1 MIEPEDLEWRM
12 YGIVPYNISDIQK
25 GIQFGHA
32 VQEYNNTMFEV
43 ISNIEDGEDIEI
55 EFTIDGFNKWREE
68 DKTFMVMNGGT
79 TNDDFNDKFY
89 GTMNI
94 RLEELRKIDIPVGLF
109 REPDLGNQITGIVF
123 LADERCFK
131 KRLYHFD
138 NEDALFYPDFKDFL
152 INKIGTK
159 LINDTMISNISSTIE
174 KVFNE
179 EYNQWVEIIGGEK
192 NVVLRDL
199 ISKLRFA

>member
-12 YGIVPYNISDIQK
+12 YGVVPYNISDIQK

-32 VQEYNNTMFEV
+32 VQEYNNLMMNHMYSDEEDSEV
-43 ISNIEDGEDIEI
+43 DFFIR
-55 EFTIDGFNKWREE
+55 GFNKWREE

-79 TNDDFNDKFY
+79 TNDDINDKFY
-89 GTMNI
+89 GSINVL
-94 RLEELRKIDIPVGLF
+94 LEELRQINVPVGLF

-131 KRLYHFD
+131 KKPYPFEKGK
-138 NEDALFYPDFKDFL
+138 EDVNFYPDFKYWL
-152 INKIGTK
+152 LSINPNIDVTKIKTSEQCP
-159 LINDTMISNISSTIE
+159 TE
-174 KVFNE
+174 F
-179 EYNQWVEIIGGEK
+179 NQWLELIGGEQ
-192 NVVLRDL
+192 NLNLRNF

>member
-32 VQEYNNTMFEV
+32 VQEYNNLMFET
-43 ISNIEDGEDIEI
+43 ISNIEEEDQEV
-55 EFTIDGFNKWREE
+55 EFIIDGFNKWREE

-94 RLEELRKIDIPVGLF
+94 RLEELRKIDIPIGLF

-138 NEDALFYPDFKDFL
+138 NEEALFYPDFKDFL

-159 LINDTMISNISSTIE
+159 LIKDTMISNIGSTIE

-179 EYNQWVEIIGGEK
+179 EYNQWIEIIGGEK
-192 NVVLRDL
+192 NVALRDL

>member
-159 LINDTMISNISSTIE
+159 LINDTMISNIGSTIE

-192 NVVLRDL
+192 NVALRDL

>member
-159 LINDTMISNISSTIE
+159 LINDTMISNIGSTIE